1 MSRQFNGKITFFFLR
16 NGAGHLG
23 SHMQQNKVGPLPHT
37 VHKINSKWINS
48 ELTQNIKAETK
59 AIRRKTSNL

>member
-1 MSRQFNGKITFFFLR
+1 
-16 NGAGHLG
+16 
-23 SHMQQNKVGPLPHT
+23 MQQNKVGPLPHT